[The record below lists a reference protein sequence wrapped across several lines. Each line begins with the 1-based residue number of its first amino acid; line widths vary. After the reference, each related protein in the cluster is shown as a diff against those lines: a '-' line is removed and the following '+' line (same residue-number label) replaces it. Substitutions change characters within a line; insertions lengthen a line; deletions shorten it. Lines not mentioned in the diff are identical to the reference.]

1 MSSAVIRIGADT
13 SDFRKG
19 LNSALG
25 EMGSFAKQIAAVAS
39 GQALFAGLQ
48 GAVSAV
54 GAALRGFGDTFKES
68 ISVAGEFEAVVAQ
81 FTTFYKSA
89 ETAQGAVAELA
100 KYAATTSFQLGE
112 ISNAGAG
119 LAAAGVPAE
128 QLKETIRVLGDIAA
142 GTKKP
147 LAEILQPY
155 VKTLSVG
162 KMQTETFLQ
171 FLERGIPIGEELK
184 KALNLDDAGLQKAL
198 TAGSISAQDMVNALQ
213 QMTTTGLFSGAAAA
227 QGQTLNGLLST
238 LADNVEEVKR
248 NLGLAAATGL
258 KPLIEFAQTLV
269 GKFSPIGT
277 ALGNI
282 FTAATA
288 KALQFSDQFS
298 AGFGKAVDFAVN
310 AFQVIEGAIKNGT
323 LWDVLVTSGKIAF
336 LEVTETAVRALQ
348 GIAAIF
354 DEGNALT
361 GLGGLL
367 SETLTDALG
376 TVAGSVA
383 DTIGKALLDAAKA
396 WLDYVTNGIK
406 RIPAA
411 LGELAGAIF
420 SSGNTAGLG
429 PRTLQG
435 MGANQQR
442 FQTSQSYMAPQ
453 ASGMVT
459 PAQAQEIAA
468 AKAAGYPTPLTPG
481 EVRETFAGG
490 KRITYNTK
498 ESLSNGAI
506 IPPSNSDAYAEG
518 TPGQGLLAAF
528 ERGFGKQTNATERL
542 QAQNEKLRQELAKL
556 TEAALRNATALRE
569 QSSTLKSTSELT
581 AKQGQAAA
589 AKTSGAAR
597 TGDSFT
603 SLEKIGGGR
612 RTVNLA
618 PRGPMI
624 GLEGKEP
631 GLRGAGDLGGG
642 FANSAAFLAARQR
655 KPAAP
660 MPMQGPPAAEFFQ
673 MRAQQLRT
681 PRMDFDVAPPFPMPG
696 GGAMEA
702 KDPAVRAIQQYQQ
715 TLTSKLDAVVAA
727 ITKQGS
733 LNVAV
738 V

>member
-54 GAALRGFGDTFKES
+54 GAALRGFGETFKES

-213 QMTTTGLFSGAAAA
+213 QLTTTGLFSGAAAA

-248 NLGLAAATGL
+248 NLGLAAANGL

-310 AFQVIEGAIKNGT
+310 AFQIIEGALKNGT

-336 LEVTETAVRALQ
+336 LEVTEAAVRALQ
-348 GIAAIF
+348 GIAGIF
-354 DEGNALT
+354 DEGNAFT

-367 SETLTDALG
+367 SATLVDALG
-376 TVAGSVA
+376 TVASSVA
-383 DTIGKALLDAAKA
+383 GTLGSALLDAAKA
-396 WLDYVTNGIK
+396 WLDYVLTGIK
-406 RIPAA
+406 QIPAA
-411 LGELAGAIF
+411 LGELVGAIF
-420 SSGNTAGLG
+420 SSGNTSGLG
-429 PRTLQG
+429 QRTLQG
-435 MGANQQR
+435 MGAGQQR
-442 FQTSQSYMAPQ
+442 FQTAQSFMPQ
-453 ASGMVT
+453 ASGMT
-459 PAQAQEIAA
+459 SAQAQEIVA

-506 IPPSNSDAYAEG
+506 IPPANSDAYAEG

-528 ERGFGKQTNATERL
+528 ERGFGKQTNATEKL
-542 QAQNEKLRQELAKL
+542 QAQNEKLRVELAKL
-556 TEAALRNATALRE
+556 TEAALRNATAIRE

-581 AKQGQAAA
+581 AKQGQAQAQA
-589 AKTSGAAR
+589 QKEGKAVKTADA
-597 TGDSFT
+597 FT

-612 RTVNLA
+612 RTMNLA

-624 GLEGKEP
+624 DLEGQQP
-631 GLRGAGDLGGG
+631 GLRAAGELGAG
-642 FANSAAFLAARQR
+642 FANSPRFVQAREAARKR
-655 KPAAP
+655 DEMLKIPV
-660 MPMQGPPAAEFFQ
+660 QGPPAAPFFQ
-673 MRAQQLRT
+673 QQRQQAAQAAQPMQQPNPEADLR
-681 PRMDFDVAPPFPMPG
+681 RM
-696 GGAMEA
+696 MEEISRGLNG
-702 KDPAVRAIQQYQQ
+702 V
-715 TLTSKLDAVVAA
+715 TAA
-727 ITKQGS
+727 IVKQGS

>member
-112 ISNAGAG
+112 ISSAGAG

-128 QLKETIRVLGDIAA
+128 QLKESIRIIGDIAA

-198 TAGSISAQDMVNALQ
+198 TGGKISAQDMVNALQ
-213 QMTTTGLFSGAAAA
+213 QMTTTGLFSGAASA

-248 NLGLAAATGL
+248 NLGLAAANGL

-282 FTAATA
+282 FTAATQ

-310 AFQVIEGAIKNGT
+310 AFQIIEGALKNGT

-336 LEVTETAVRALQ
+336 LEVTEAAVRALQ
-348 GIAAIF
+348 GIAGIF
-354 DEGNALT
+354 DEGNAFT

-367 SETLTDALG
+367 SATLVDALG
-376 TVAGSVA
+376 TVAGAVGN
-383 DTIGKALLDAAKA
+383 TIGAALLDTAKA
-396 WLDYVTNGIK
+396 WLNYVLDGIK

-411 LGELAGAIF
+411 LGELVGAIF
-420 SSGNTAGLG
+420 SSGNTSGLG
-429 PRTLQG
+429 QRTLQG
-435 MGANQQR
+435 MGAGQQR

-453 ASGMVT
+453 AGGMT
-459 PAQAQEIAA
+459 AAQAQEIVA

-490 KRITYNTK
+490 RRITYNTK

-506 IPPSNSDAYAEG
+506 IPPANSDAYAEG

-528 ERGFGKQTNATERL
+528 ERGFGKQTTATERL
-542 QAQNEKLRQELAKL
+542 QAQNEKLRVELAKL
-556 TEAALRNATALRE
+556 TEAALRNATAIRE

-581 AKQGQAAA
+581 AKQGAAA
-589 AKTSGAAR
+589 AEEKAKSGITR
-597 TGDSFT
+597 TGDQFT
-603 SLEKIGGGR
+603 SLQKIGGGIR
-612 RTVNLA
+612 RINLA
-618 PRGPMI
+618 AGPAI
-624 GLEGKEP
+624 GMEGKAP
-631 GLRGAGDLGGG
+631 GLKAAGDLGGG
-642 FANSAAFLAARQR
+642 FASSPRFVQAQEAFKRDQAKQQR
-655 KPAAP
+655 EAMLQR
-660 MPMQGPPAAEFFQ
+660 MPVLGPPAPPPVAKPEQAATSFQESQGMIQEILLRISRGQDEFI
-673 MRAQQLRT
+673 RGQQR
-681 PRMDFDVAPPFPMPG
+681 
-696 GGAMEA
+696 
-702 KDPAVRAIQQYQQ
+702 
-715 TLTSKLDAVVAA
+715 
-727 ITKQGS
+727 QGS
-733 LNVAV
+733 FNLQAT
-738 V
+738 

>member
-13 SDFRKG
+13 SDFRRG

-248 NLGLAAATGL
+248 NLGLAAANGL

-310 AFQVIEGAIKNGT
+310 AFQIIEGALKNGT

-336 LEVTETAVRALQ
+336 LEVTEAAVRALQ
-348 GIAAIF
+348 GIAGIF
-354 DEGNALT
+354 DEGNAFT

-367 SETLTDALG
+367 SATLVDALG
-376 TVAGSVA
+376 TVASSVA
-383 DTIGKALLDAAKA
+383 GTLGSALLDAGKA
-396 WLDYVTNGIK
+396 WLDYVLTGIK
-406 RIPAA
+406 QIPAA
-411 LGELAGAIF
+411 LGELVGAIF
-420 SSGNTAGLG
+420 SSGNTSGLG
-429 PRTLQG
+429 QRTLQG
-435 MGANQQR
+435 MSSGQQR
-442 FQTSQSYMAPQ
+442 FQTAQSFMPQ
-453 ASGMVT
+453 ASGMT
-459 PAQAQEIAA
+459 SAQAQEIVA

-506 IPPSNSDAYAEG
+506 IPPSNSEAFAEG

-528 ERGFGKQTNATERL
+528 ERGFGKQTNATEKL
-542 QAQNEKLRQELAKL
+542 QAQNEKLRVELAKL
-556 TEAALRNATALRE
+556 TEAALRNATAIRE

-581 AKQGQAAA
+581 AKQGQAQAQA
-589 AKTSGAAR
+589 QKEGKAVKTADA
-597 TGDSFT
+597 FT

-612 RTVNLA
+612 RTMNLA

-624 GLEGKEP
+624 DLEGQQP
-631 GLRGAGDLGGG
+631 GLRAAGELGAG
-642 FANSAAFLAARQR
+642 FANSPRFVQAREAARKR
-655 KPAAP
+655 DEMLKIPV
-660 MPMQGPPAAEFFQ
+660 QGPPAAPFFQ
-673 MRAQQLRT
+673 QQRQQAAQAAQPMQQANPEADLR
-681 PRMDFDVAPPFPMPG
+681 RM
-696 GGAMEA
+696 MEEISRGLNG
-702 KDPAVRAIQQYQQ
+702 V
-715 TLTSKLDAVVAA
+715 TAA
-727 ITKQGS
+727 IVKQGS

>member
-1 MSSAVIRIGADT
+1 MSSAIIRIGADT

-213 QMTTTGLFSGAAAA
+213 QLTTTGLFSGAAAA

-248 NLGLAAATGL
+248 NLGLAAANGL

-310 AFQVIEGAIKNGT
+310 AFQIIEGAIKNGT

-336 LEVTETAVRALQ
+336 LEVTEAAVRALQ
-348 GIAAIF
+348 GIAGIF
-354 DEGNALT
+354 DEGNAFT

-367 SETLTDALG
+367 SASLTDALG
-376 TVAGSVA
+376 TVASSVA
-383 DTIGKALLDAAKA
+383 GTLGSALIDAAKA
-396 WLDYVTNGIK
+396 WLDYVLDGIK
-406 RIPAA
+406 RLPAA
-411 LGELAGAIF
+411 LGELVSARFTA
-420 SSGNTAGLG
+420 GNTSGLG
-429 PRTLQG
+429 QRTLQG
-435 MGANQQR
+435 MGAGQQR
-442 FQTSQSYMAPQ
+442 FQTAQSFMPQ
-453 ASGMVT
+453 ASGMT
-459 PAQAQEIAA
+459 SAQAQEIVA

-506 IPPSNSDAYAEG
+506 IPPANSDAYAEG

-528 ERGFGKQTNATERL
+528 ERGFGKQTNATEKL
-542 QAQNEKLRQELAKL
+542 QAQNEKLRVELAKL
-556 TEAALRNATALRE
+556 TEAALRNATAIRE

-581 AKQGQAAA
+581 AKQGQAQAQA
-589 AKTSGAAR
+589 QKEGKAVKTTDA
-597 TGDSFT
+597 FT

-612 RTVNLA
+612 RTMNLA

-624 GLEGKEP
+624 DLEGQQP
-631 GLRGAGDLGGG
+631 GLRAAGELGAG
-642 FANSAAFLAARQR
+642 FANSPRFVQAREAARKR
-655 KPAAP
+655 DEMLRIPV
-660 MPMQGPPAAEFFQ
+660 QGPPAAPFFQ
-673 MRAQQLRT
+673 QQRQQAAQAAQPMQQPNPEADLR
-681 PRMDFDVAPPFPMPG
+681 RM
-696 GGAMEA
+696 MEEISRGLNG
-702 KDPAVRAIQQYQQ
+702 V
-715 TLTSKLDAVVAA
+715 TAA
-727 ITKQGS
+727 IVKQGS

>member
-248 NLGLAAATGL
+248 NLGLAAANGL

-310 AFQVIEGAIKNGT
+310 AFQIIEGALKNGT

-336 LEVTETAVRALQ
+336 LEVTEAAVRALQ
-348 GIAAIF
+348 GIAGIF
-354 DEGNALT
+354 DEGNAFT

-367 SETLTDALG
+367 SATLVDALG
-376 TVAGSVA
+376 TVASSVA
-383 DTIGKALLDAAKA
+383 GTLGSALLDAAKA
-396 WLDYVTNGIK
+396 WLDYVLTGIK
-406 RIPAA
+406 QIPAA
-411 LGELAGAIF
+411 LGELVGAIF
-420 SSGNTAGLG
+420 SSGNTSGLG
-429 PRTLQG
+429 QRTLQG
-435 MGANQQR
+435 MGAGQQR
-442 FQTSQSYMAPQ
+442 FQTSQSYMPQ
-453 ASGMVT
+453 ASGMT
-459 PAQAQEIAA
+459 SAQAQEIVA

-506 IPPSNSDAYAEG
+506 IPPSNSEAFAEG

-528 ERGFGKQTNATERL
+528 ERGFGKQTNATEKL
-542 QAQNEKLRQELAKL
+542 QAQNEKLRVELAKL
-556 TEAALRNATALRE
+556 TEAALRNATAIRE

-581 AKQGQAAA
+581 AKQGQAQAQA
-589 AKTSGAAR
+589 QKEGKAVKTADA
-597 TGDSFT
+597 FT

-612 RTVNLA
+612 RTMNLA

-624 GLEGKEP
+624 DLEGQQP
-631 GLRGAGDLGGG
+631 GLRAAGELGAG
-642 FANSAAFLAARQR
+642 FANSPRFMQAREAARKR
-655 KPAAP
+655 DEMLKIPV
-660 MPMQGPPAAEFFQ
+660 QGPPAAPFFQ
-673 MRAQQLRT
+673 QQRQQAAQAAQPMQQANPEADLR
-681 PRMDFDVAPPFPMPG
+681 RM
-696 GGAMEA
+696 MEEISRGLNG
-702 KDPAVRAIQQYQQ
+702 V
-715 TLTSKLDAVVAA
+715 TAA
-727 ITKQGS
+727 IVKQGS

>member
-13 SDFRKG
+13 SDFRRG

-248 NLGLAAATGL
+248 NLGLAAANGL

-310 AFQVIEGAIKNGT
+310 AFQIIEGALKNGT

-336 LEVTETAVRALQ
+336 LEVTEAAVRALQ
-348 GIAAIF
+348 GIAGIF
-354 DEGNALT
+354 DEGNAFT

-367 SETLTDALG
+367 SATLVDALG
-376 TVAGSVA
+376 TVASSVA
-383 DTIGKALLDAAKA
+383 GTLGSALLDAAKA
-396 WLDYVTNGIK
+396 WLDYVLTGIK
-406 RIPAA
+406 QIPAA
-411 LGELAGAIF
+411 LGELVGAIF
-420 SSGNTAGLG
+420 SSGNTSGLG
-429 PRTLQG
+429 QRTLQG
-435 MGANQQR
+435 MGAGQQR
-442 FQTSQSYMAPQ
+442 FQTSQSYMPQ
-453 ASGMVT
+453 ASGMT
-459 PAQAQEIAA
+459 SAQAQEIVA

-506 IPPSNSDAYAEG
+506 IPPSNSEAFAEG

-528 ERGFGKQTNATERL
+528 ERGFGKQTNATEKL
-542 QAQNEKLRQELAKL
+542 QAQNEKLRVELAKL
-556 TEAALRNATALRE
+556 TEAALRNATAIRE

-581 AKQGQAAA
+581 AKQGQAQAQA
-589 AKTSGAAR
+589 QKEGKAVKTADA
-597 TGDSFT
+597 FT

-612 RTVNLA
+612 RTMNLA

-624 GLEGKEP
+624 DLEGQQP
-631 GLRGAGDLGGG
+631 GLRAAGELGAG
-642 FANSAAFLAARQR
+642 FANSPRFMQAREAARKR
-655 KPAAP
+655 DEMLKIPV
-660 MPMQGPPAAEFFQ
+660 QGPPAAPFFQ
-673 MRAQQLRT
+673 QQRQQAAQAAQPMQQANPEADLR
-681 PRMDFDVAPPFPMPG
+681 RM
-696 GGAMEA
+696 MEEISRGLNG
-702 KDPAVRAIQQYQQ
+702 V
-715 TLTSKLDAVVAA
+715 TAA
-727 ITKQGS
+727 IVKQGS

>member
-1 MSSAVIRIGADT
+1 MSSAIIRIGADT

-19 LNSALG
+19 LSTALG

-54 GAALRGFGDTFKES
+54 GSVLRGFGETFKES

-89 ETAQGAVAELA
+89 DLAQGAVAELA

-128 QLKETIRVLGDIAA
+128 QLKETIRIIGDIAA

-155 VKTLSVG
+155 VKALSVG
-162 KMQTETFLQ
+162 KVQTETFLQ

-198 TAGSISAQDMVNALQ
+198 TAGKISAQDMVNALQ
-213 QMTTTGLFSGAAAA
+213 AMTTTGLFSGAAAA

-248 NLGLAAATGL
+248 NLGLAASAGL
-258 KPLIEFAQTLV
+258 KPLIEFAQNLV

-282 FTAATA
+282 FTAAA
-288 KALQFSDQFS
+288 GKALKFSDDFAAS
-298 AGFGKAVDFAVN
+298 FGKAIDFAVN
-310 AFQVIEGAIKNGT
+310 AFQVIEGAIQNGT

-336 LEVTETAVRALQ
+336 LEVTEAAVRALQ
-348 GIAAIF
+348 GIAGIF
-354 DEGNALT
+354 DEGNAFT

-367 SETLTDALG
+367 SATLVDALG
-376 TVAGSVA
+376 TVAGAVGNTLGS
-383 DTIGKALLDAAKA
+383 ALLDAAKA
-396 WLDYVTNGIK
+396 WLNYVLDGIK
-406 RIPAA
+406 QIPAA
-411 LGELAGAIF
+411 LGELVGAIF
-420 SSGNTAGLG
+420 SSGNTSGLG
-429 PRTLQG
+429 QRTLQG
-435 MGANQQR
+435 MGAGQQR
-442 FQTSQSYMAPQ
+442 FQTAQSFMPQ
-453 ASGMVT
+453 ASGMT
-459 PAQAQEIAA
+459 SAQAQEIVA

-490 KRITYNTK
+490 RRITYNTK

-518 TPGQGLLAAF
+518 TPGQGLIAAF

-542 QAQNEKLRQELAKL
+542 QAQNEKLRVELAKL
-556 TEAALRNATALRE
+556 TEAALRNATALKE
-569 QSSTLKSTSELT
+569 QSNTLKSTSELT
-581 AKQGQAAA
+581 AKQGQAEAEKTKA
-589 AKTSGAAR
+589 GVAKT
-597 TGDSFT
+597 GDQFT
-603 SLEKIGGGR
+603 SLQKIGGGIR
-612 RTVNLA
+612 RINLA
-618 PRGPMI
+618 AGPMVPM
-624 GLEGKEP
+624 EGAAP
-631 GLRGAGDLGGG
+631 GLKAAGELGSNIPSSPR
-642 FANSAAFLAARQR
+642 FVAAQEAFKRDQAKQQR
-655 KPAAP
+655 EAMLQR
-660 MPMQGPPAAEFFQ
+660 MPVLGPPAPPPVATPEQAATSFKESQGMIQEILLRISRGQDDFI
-673 MRAQQLRT
+673 RGQQR
-681 PRMDFDVAPPFPMPG
+681 
-696 GGAMEA
+696 
-702 KDPAVRAIQQYQQ
+702 
-715 TLTSKLDAVVAA
+715 
-727 ITKQGS
+727 QGS
-733 LNVAV
+733 FNLQAT
-738 V
+738 

>member
-1 MSSAVIRIGADT
+1 MSSAIIRIGADT
-13 SDFRKG
+13 SDFRRG

-248 NLGLAAATGL
+248 NLGLAAANGL

-310 AFQVIEGAIKNGT
+310 AFQIIEGALKNGT

-336 LEVTETAVRALQ
+336 LEVTEAAVRALQ
-348 GIAAIF
+348 GIAGIF
-354 DEGNALT
+354 DEGNAFT

-367 SETLTDALG
+367 SATLVDALG
-376 TVAGSVA
+376 TVASSVA
-383 DTIGKALLDAAKA
+383 GTLGSALLDAGKA
-396 WLDYVTNGIK
+396 WLDYVLTGIK
-406 RIPAA
+406 QIPSA
-411 LGELAGAIF
+411 LGELVGAIF
-420 SSGNTAGLG
+420 SSGNTSGLG
-429 PRTLQG
+429 QRTLQG
-435 MGANQQR
+435 MGAGQQR
-442 FQTSQSYMAPQ
+442 FQTAQSFMPQ
-453 ASGMVT
+453 ASGMT
-459 PAQAQEIAA
+459 SAQAQEIVA

-506 IPPSNSDAYAEG
+506 IPPSNSEAFAEG

-528 ERGFGKQTNATERL
+528 ERGFGKQTNATEKL
-542 QAQNEKLRQELAKL
+542 QAQNEKLRVELAKL
-556 TEAALRNATALRE
+556 TEAALRNATAIRE

-581 AKQGQAAA
+581 AKQGQAQAQA
-589 AKTSGAAR
+589 QKEGKAVKTADA
-597 TGDSFT
+597 FT

-612 RTVNLA
+612 RTMNLA

-624 GLEGKEP
+624 DLEGQQP
-631 GLRGAGDLGGG
+631 GLRAAGELGAG
-642 FANSAAFLAARQR
+642 FANSPRFVQAREAARKR
-655 KPAAP
+655 DEMLRIPV
-660 MPMQGPPAAEFFQ
+660 QGPPAAPFFQ
-673 MRAQQLRT
+673 QQRQQAAQAAQPMQQANPEADLR
-681 PRMDFDVAPPFPMPG
+681 RM
-696 GGAMEA
+696 MEEISRGLNG
-702 KDPAVRAIQQYQQ
+702 V
-715 TLTSKLDAVVAA
+715 TAA
-727 ITKQGS
+727 IVKQGS

>member
-1 MSSAVIRIGADT
+1 MSSAIIRIGADT

-25 EMGSFAKQIAAVAS
+25 EMGSFAKQMAAVAS

-54 GAALRGFGDTFKES
+54 GSALRGFGETFKES
-68 ISVAGEFEAVVAQ
+68 ISVAGEFESVVAQ

-248 NLGLAAATGL
+248 NLGIAASTGL

-269 GKFSPIGT
+269 GKFAPIGT

-288 KALQFSDQFS
+288 KAMQFSDQFS

-310 AFQVIEGAIKNGT
+310 AFQVVEGAIKNGT

-336 LEVTETAVRALQ
+336 LEVTEAAVRALQ
-348 GIAAIF
+348 GIAGIF
-354 DEGNALT
+354 DEGNAFT

-367 SETLTDALG
+367 SETLVDALG
-376 TVAGSVA
+376 TVAGTVA
-383 DTIGKALLDAAKA
+383 GTLGSALLDAAKA

-411 LGELAGAIF
+411 LGELVSAVF
-420 SSGNTAGLG
+420 SSGNTAGLSQ
-429 PRTLQG
+429 RTLQG

-442 FQTSQSYMAPQ
+442 FQTSQSYAPQ

-612 RTVNLA
+612 RTMNLA

-655 KPAAP
+655 KPVAP

-702 KDPAVRAIQQYQQ
+702 QDPAVRAIQQNQQ
-715 TLTSKLDAVVAA
+715 LMVSKLDAVVAA
-727 ITKQGS
+727 IVKQGS

>member
-1 MSSAVIRIGADT
+1 
-13 SDFRKG
+13 
-19 LNSALG
+19 
-25 EMGSFAKQIAAVAS
+25 MGSFAKQIAAVAS

-248 NLGLAAATGL
+248 NLGLAAANGL

-310 AFQVIEGAIKNGT
+310 AFQIIEGALKNGT

-336 LEVTETAVRALQ
+336 LEVTEAAVRALQ
-348 GIAAIF
+348 GIAGIF
-354 DEGNALT
+354 DEGNAFT

-367 SETLTDALG
+367 SATLVDALG
-376 TVAGSVA
+376 TVASSVA
-383 DTIGKALLDAAKA
+383 GTLGSALLDAAKA
-396 WLDYVTNGIK
+396 WLDYVLTGIK
-406 RIPAA
+406 QIPAA
-411 LGELAGAIF
+411 LGELVGAIF
-420 SSGNTAGLG
+420 SSGNTSGLG
-429 PRTLQG
+429 QRTLQG
-435 MGANQQR
+435 MGAGQQR
-442 FQTSQSYMAPQ
+442 FQTSQSYMPQ
-453 ASGMVT
+453 ASGMT
-459 PAQAQEIAA
+459 SAQAQEIVA

-506 IPPSNSDAYAEG
+506 IPPSNSEAFAEG

-528 ERGFGKQTNATERL
+528 ERGFGKQTNATEKL
-542 QAQNEKLRQELAKL
+542 QAQNEKLRVELAKL
-556 TEAALRNATALRE
+556 TEAALRNATAIRE

-581 AKQGQAAA
+581 AKQGQAQAQA
-589 AKTSGAAR
+589 QKEGKAVKTADA
-597 TGDSFT
+597 FT

-612 RTVNLA
+612 RTMNLA

-624 GLEGKEP
+624 DLEGQQP
-631 GLRGAGDLGGG
+631 GLRAAGELGAG
-642 FANSAAFLAARQR
+642 FANSPRFMQAREAARKR
-655 KPAAP
+655 DEMLKIPV
-660 MPMQGPPAAEFFQ
+660 QGPPAAPFFQ
-673 MRAQQLRT
+673 QQRQQAAQAAQPMQQANPEADLR
-681 PRMDFDVAPPFPMPG
+681 RM
-696 GGAMEA
+696 MEEISRGLNG
-702 KDPAVRAIQQYQQ
+702 V
-715 TLTSKLDAVVAA
+715 TAA
-727 ITKQGS
+727 IVKQGS

>member
-1 MSSAVIRIGADT
+1 MSSAIIRIGADT

-213 QMTTTGLFSGAAAA
+213 QLTTTGLFSGAAAA

-248 NLGLAAATGL
+248 NLGLAAANGL

-310 AFQVIEGAIKNGT
+310 AFQIIEGALKNGT

-336 LEVTETAVRALQ
+336 LEVTEAAVRALQ
-348 GIAAIF
+348 GIAGIF
-354 DEGNALT
+354 DEGNAFT

-367 SETLTDALG
+367 SATLVDALG
-376 TVAGSVA
+376 TVASSVA
-383 DTIGKALLDAAKA
+383 GTLGSALLDAGKA
-396 WLDYVTNGIK
+396 WLDYVLTGIK
-406 RIPAA
+406 QIPAA
-411 LGELAGAIF
+411 LGELVGAIF
-420 SSGNTAGLG
+420 SSGNTSGLG
-429 PRTLQG
+429 QRTLQG
-435 MGANQQR
+435 MGAGQQR
-442 FQTSQSYMAPQ
+442 FQTAQSFMPQ
-453 ASGMVT
+453 ASGMT
-459 PAQAQEIAA
+459 SAQAQEIVA

-506 IPPSNSDAYAEG
+506 IPPSNSKAFAEG

-528 ERGFGKQTNATERL
+528 ERGFGKQTNATEKL
-542 QAQNEKLRQELAKL
+542 QAQNEKLRVELAKL
-556 TEAALRNATALRE
+556 TEAALRNATAIRE

-581 AKQGQAAA
+581 AKQGQAQAQA
-589 AKTSGAAR
+589 QKEGKAVKTADA
-597 TGDSFT
+597 FT

-612 RTVNLA
+612 RTMNLA

-624 GLEGKEP
+624 DLEGQQP
-631 GLRGAGDLGGG
+631 GLRAAGELGAG
-642 FANSAAFLAARQR
+642 FANSPRFVQAREAARKR
-655 KPAAP
+655 DEMLKIPI
-660 MPMQGPPAAEFFQ
+660 QGPPAAPFFQ
-673 MRAQQLRT
+673 QQRQQAAQAAQPMQQPNPEADLR
-681 PRMDFDVAPPFPMPG
+681 RM
-696 GGAMEA
+696 MEEISRGLNG
-702 KDPAVRAIQQYQQ
+702 V
-715 TLTSKLDAVVAA
+715 TAA
-727 ITKQGS
+727 IVKQGS

>member
-155 VKTLSVG
+155 VKTLSVD

-248 NLGLAAATGL
+248 NLGLAAANGL

-310 AFQVIEGAIKNGT
+310 AFQIIEGALKNGT

-336 LEVTETAVRALQ
+336 LEVTEAAVRALQ
-348 GIAAIF
+348 GIAGIF
-354 DEGNALT
+354 DEGNAFT

-367 SETLTDALG
+367 SATLVDALG
-376 TVAGSVA
+376 TVASSVA
-383 DTIGKALLDAAKA
+383 GTLGSALLDAGKA
-396 WLDYVTNGIK
+396 WLDYVLTGIK
-406 RIPAA
+406 QIPAA
-411 LGELAGAIF
+411 LGELVGAIF
-420 SSGNTAGLG
+420 SSGNTSGLG
-429 PRTLQG
+429 QRTLQG
-435 MGANQQR
+435 MSSGQQR
-442 FQTSQSYMAPQ
+442 FQTAQSFMPQ
-453 ASGMVT
+453 ASGMT
-459 PAQAQEIAA
+459 SAQAQEIVA

-506 IPPSNSDAYAEG
+506 IPPSNSEAFAEG

-528 ERGFGKQTNATERL
+528 ERGFGKQTNATEKL
-542 QAQNEKLRQELAKL
+542 QAQNEKLRVELAKL
-556 TEAALRNATALRE
+556 TEAALRNATAIRE

-581 AKQGQAAA
+581 AKQGQAQAQA
-589 AKTSGAAR
+589 QKEGKAVKTADA
-597 TGDSFT
+597 FT

-612 RTVNLA
+612 RTMNLA

-624 GLEGKEP
+624 DLEGQQP
-631 GLRGAGDLGGG
+631 GLRAAGELGAG
-642 FANSAAFLAARQR
+642 FANSPRFVQAREAARKR
-655 KPAAP
+655 DEMLKIPV
-660 MPMQGPPAAEFFQ
+660 QGPPAAPFFQ
-673 MRAQQLRT
+673 QQRQQAAQAAQPMQQANPEADLR
-681 PRMDFDVAPPFPMPG
+681 RM
-696 GGAMEA
+696 MEEISRGLNG
-702 KDPAVRAIQQYQQ
+702 V
-715 TLTSKLDAVVAA
+715 TAA
-727 ITKQGS
+727 IVKQGS

>member
-1 MSSAVIRIGADT
+1 
-13 SDFRKG
+13 
-19 LNSALG
+19 
-25 EMGSFAKQIAAVAS
+25 MGSFAKQIAAVAS

-89 ETAQGAVAELA
+89 DLAQGAVAELA

-112 ISNAGAG
+112 ISSAGAG

-128 QLKETIRVLGDIAA
+128 QLKESIRVLGDIAA

-248 NLGLAAATGL
+248 NLGLAAANGL

-310 AFQVIEGAIKNGT
+310 AFQIIEGALKNGT

-336 LEVTETAVRALQ
+336 LEVTEAAVRALQ
-348 GIAAIF
+348 GIAGIF
-354 DEGNALT
+354 DEGNAFT

-367 SETLTDALG
+367 SATLVDALG
-376 TVAGSVA
+376 TVASSVA
-383 DTIGKALLDAAKA
+383 GTLGSALLDAGKA
-396 WLDYVTNGIK
+396 WLDYVLTGIK
-406 RIPAA
+406 QIPAA
-411 LGELAGAIF
+411 LGELVGAIF
-420 SSGNTAGLG
+420 SSGNTSGLG
-429 PRTLQG
+429 QRTLQG
-435 MGANQQR
+435 MSSGQQR
-442 FQTSQSYMAPQ
+442 FQTAQSFMPQ
-453 ASGMVT
+453 ASGMT
-459 PAQAQEIAA
+459 SAQAQEIVA

-506 IPPSNSDAYAEG
+506 IPPSNSEAFAEG

-528 ERGFGKQTNATERL
+528 ERGFGKQTNATEKL
-542 QAQNEKLRQELAKL
+542 QAQNEKLRVELAKL
-556 TEAALRNATALRE
+556 TEAALRNATAIRE
-569 QSSTLKSTSELT
+569 QSSTLKSTSDLT
-581 AKQGQAAA
+581 AKQGAAA
-589 AKTSGAAR
+589 AEEKAKSGITR
-597 TGDSFT
+597 TGDQFT
-603 SLEKIGGGR
+603 SLQKIGGGIR
-612 RTVNLA
+612 RINLA
-618 PRGPMI
+618 AGPMVPM
-624 GLEGKEP
+624 EGAAP
-631 GLRGAGDLGGG
+631 GLKAAGELGANIPSSPR
-642 FANSAAFLAARQR
+642 FVAAQEAFKRDQAKQQR
-655 KPAAP
+655 EAMLQR
-660 MPMQGPPAAEFFQ
+660 MPVLGPPAPPPVATPEQAATSFQESQGMIQEILLRISRGQEEFI
-673 MRAQQLRT
+673 RGQQR
-681 PRMDFDVAPPFPMPG
+681 
-696 GGAMEA
+696 
-702 KDPAVRAIQQYQQ
+702 
-715 TLTSKLDAVVAA
+715 
-727 ITKQGS
+727 QGS
-733 LNVAV
+733 FNLQAT
-738 V
+738 

>member
-13 SDFRKG
+13 SDFRRG
-19 LNSALG
+19 LSSALG
-25 EMGSFAKQIAAVAS
+25 EMGSFAKQVAAVTS

-54 GAALRGFGDTFKES
+54 GAVLRGFGETFKES
-68 ISVAGEFEAVVAQ
+68 VSVAGEFEAVVAQ

-89 ETAQGAVAELA
+89 DLAQGAVAELA

-112 ISNAGAG
+112 ISSAGAG

-128 QLKETIRVLGDIAA
+128 QLKESIRIIGDIAA

-198 TAGSISAQDMVNALQ
+198 TGGKISAQDMVNALQ
-213 QMTTTGLFSGAAAA
+213 AMTTTGLFSGAAAA

-248 NLGLAAATGL
+248 NLGLAASSGL

-269 GKFSPIGT
+269 GKFAPLGT

-288 KALQFSDQFS
+288 KALQFGDDFA

-336 LEVTETAVRALQ
+336 LEVTEAAVRALQ
-348 GIAAIF
+348 GIAGIF
-354 DEGNALT
+354 DEGNAFT

-367 SETLTDALG
+367 SATLVDALG
-376 TVAGSVA
+376 TVAGAVA
-383 DTIGKALLDAAKA
+383 GTIGSALLDAAKA
-396 WLDYVTNGIK
+396 WLNYVLDGIK

-411 LGELAGAIF
+411 LGELMGAIF
-420 SSGNTAGLG
+420 SSGNTSGLG
-429 PRTLQG
+429 QRTLQG
-435 MGANQQR
+435 MGAGQQR
-442 FQTSQSYMAPQ
+442 FQTAQSFMPQ
-453 ASGMVT
+453 ASGMT
-459 PAQAQEIAA
+459 AAQAQEIVA

-490 KRITYNTK
+490 RRITYNTK
-498 ESLSNGAI
+498 ETLSNGAI

-518 TPGQGLLAAF
+518 TPGQGLIAAF
-528 ERGFGKQTNATERL
+528 ERGFGKQTTATERL
-542 QAQNEKLRQELAKL
+542 QAQNEKLRVELAKL
-556 TEAALRNATALRE
+556 TEAALRNATAIRE

-581 AKQGQAAA
+581 AKQGQTAAEEK
-589 AKTSGAAR
+589 AKSGITR
-597 TGDSFT
+597 TGDQFT
-603 SLEKIGGGR
+603 SLQKIGGGIR
-612 RTVNLA
+612 RMNLA
-618 PRGPMI
+618 AGPLIPM
-624 GLEGKEP
+624 EGKAP
-631 GLRGAGDLGGG
+631 GLKAAGDLGGG
-642 FANSAAFLAARQR
+642 FANSPRFVQAQEAFKRDQAKQQR
-655 KPAAP
+655 EAMLQRLPIL
-660 MPMQGPPAAEFFQ
+660 GPPAPPPVATPEQAATSFQESQGMIQEVLLRISRGQDEFI
-673 MRAQQLRT
+673 RGQQR
-681 PRMDFDVAPPFPMPG
+681 
-696 GGAMEA
+696 
-702 KDPAVRAIQQYQQ
+702 
-715 TLTSKLDAVVAA
+715 
-727 ITKQGS
+727 QGS
-733 LNVAV
+733 FNLQAT
-738 V
+738 

>member
-13 SDFRKG
+13 SDFRRG

-248 NLGLAAATGL
+248 NLGLAAANGL

-310 AFQVIEGAIKNGT
+310 AFQIIEGALKNGT

-336 LEVTETAVRALQ
+336 LEVTEAAVRALQ
-348 GIAAIF
+348 GIAGIF
-354 DEGNALT
+354 DEGNAFT

-367 SETLTDALG
+367 SATLVDALG
-376 TVAGSVA
+376 TVASSVA
-383 DTIGKALLDAAKA
+383 GTLGSALLDAGKA
-396 WLDYVTNGIK
+396 WLDYVLTGIK
-406 RIPAA
+406 QIPAA
-411 LGELAGAIF
+411 LGELVGAIF
-420 SSGNTAGLG
+420 SSGNTSGLG
-429 PRTLQG
+429 QRTLQG
-435 MGANQQR
+435 MSSGQQR
-442 FQTSQSYMAPQ
+442 FQTAQSFMPQ
-453 ASGMVT
+453 ASGMT
-459 PAQAQEIAA
+459 SAQAQEIVA

-506 IPPSNSDAYAEG
+506 IPPSNSEAFAEG

-528 ERGFGKQTNATERL
+528 ERGFGKQTNATEKL
-542 QAQNEKLRQELAKL
+542 QAQNEKLRVELAKL
-556 TEAALRNATALRE
+556 TEAALRNATAIRE

-581 AKQGQAAA
+581 AKQGQAQAQA
-589 AKTSGAAR
+589 QKEGKAVKTADA
-597 TGDSFT
+597 FT

-612 RTVNLA
+612 RTMNLA

-624 GLEGKEP
+624 DLEGQQP
-631 GLRGAGDLGGG
+631 GLRAAGELGAG
-642 FANSAAFLAARQR
+642 FANSPRFMQAREAARKR
-655 KPAAP
+655 DEMLKIPV
-660 MPMQGPPAAEFFQ
+660 QGPPAAPFFQ
-673 MRAQQLRT
+673 QQRQQAAQAAQPMQQANPEADLR
-681 PRMDFDVAPPFPMPG
+681 RM
-696 GGAMEA
+696 MEEISRGLNG
-702 KDPAVRAIQQYQQ
+702 V
-715 TLTSKLDAVVAA
+715 TAA
-727 ITKQGS
+727 IVKQGS

>member
-1 MSSAVIRIGADT
+1 MSSAIIRIGADT

-25 EMGSFAKQIAAVAS
+25 EMGSFAKQMAAVAS

-48 GAVSAV
+48 GVVSSV
-54 GAALRGFGDTFKES
+54 GSALRGFGETFKES
-68 ISVAGEFEAVVAQ
+68 ISVAGEFESVVAQ

-198 TAGSISAQDMVNALQ
+198 SSGAISAQDMVNALQ

-269 GKFSPIGT
+269 GKFAPIGT

-310 AFQVIEGAIKNGT
+310 AFQIIEGALKNGT

-336 LEVTETAVRALQ
+336 LEVTEAAVRALQ
-348 GIAAIF
+348 GIAGIF
-354 DEGNALT
+354 DEGNAFT

-367 SETLTDALG
+367 SATLVDALG
-376 TVAGSVA
+376 TVAGAVA
-383 DTIGKALLDAAKA
+383 GTLGSALLDAGKA
-396 WLDYVTNGIK
+396 WLDYVLTGIK
-406 RIPAA
+406 QIPAA
-411 LGELAGAIF
+411 LGELIGAIF

-429 PRTLQG
+429 QRTLQG

-442 FQTSQSYMAPQ
+442 FQTSQSFAPQ

-498 ESLSNGAI
+498 ESVSNGAI
-506 IPPSNSDAYAEG
+506 IPPANSDAYAEG

-556 TEAALRNATALRE
+556 TDAALRNATAIRE

-581 AKQGQAAA
+581 AKQGQAQVQAQKEGRA
-589 AKTSGAAR
+589 VKTADA
-597 TGDSFT
+597 FT

-618 PRGPMI
+618 PRGPMVD
-624 GLEGKEP
+624 LEGKQP
-631 GLRGAGDLGGG
+631 GLRAAADLGAG
-642 FANSAAFLAARQR
+642 FANSPRFAQAREAARKR
-655 KPAAP
+655 DEMLKIPI
-660 MPMQGPPAAEFFQ
+660 QGPPAAPFFQ
-673 MRAQQLRT
+673 QQRQQAVQAAQ
-681 PRMDFDVAPPFPMPG
+681 PMQQANP
-696 GGAMEA
+696 EA
-702 KDPAVRAIQQYQQ
+702 DVRALMQEISRGLNGV
-715 TLTSKLDAVVAA
+715 TAA
-727 ITKQGS
+727 IVKQGS

>member
-1 MSSAVIRIGADT
+1 MSSAIIRIGADT

-248 NLGLAAATGL
+248 NLGLAAANGL

-310 AFQVIEGAIKNGT
+310 AFQIIEGALKNGT

-336 LEVTETAVRALQ
+336 LEVTEAAVRALQ
-348 GIAAIF
+348 GIAGIF
-354 DEGNALT
+354 DEGNAFT

-367 SETLTDALG
+367 SATLVDALG
-376 TVAGSVA
+376 TVASSVA
-383 DTIGKALLDAAKA
+383 GTLGSALLDAGKA
-396 WLDYVTNGIK
+396 WLDYVLTGIK
-406 RIPAA
+406 QIPAA
-411 LGELAGAIF
+411 LGELVGAIF
-420 SSGNTAGLG
+420 SSGNTSGLG
-429 PRTLQG
+429 QRTLQG
-435 MGANQQR
+435 MGAGQQR
-442 FQTSQSYMAPQ
+442 FQTAQSFMPQ
-453 ASGMVT
+453 ASGMT
-459 PAQAQEIAA
+459 SAQAQEIVA

-506 IPPSNSDAYAEG
+506 IPPSNSEAFAEG

-528 ERGFGKQTNATERL
+528 ERGFGKQTNATEKL
-542 QAQNEKLRQELAKL
+542 QSQNEKLRVELAKL
-556 TEAALRNATALRE
+556 TEAALRNATAIRE

-581 AKQGQAAA
+581 AKQGQAQEQTQKEGKAV
-589 AKTSGAAR
+589 KTADA
-597 TGDSFT
+597 FT

-612 RTVNLA
+612 RTMNLA

-624 GLEGKEP
+624 DLEGQQP
-631 GLRGAGDLGGG
+631 GLRAAGELGAG
-642 FANSAAFLAARQR
+642 FANSPRFVQAQAAFRREEMVRRL
-655 KPAAP
+655 PP
-660 MPMQGPPAAEFFQ
+660 LQGPPAPA
-673 MRAQQLRT
+673 
-681 PRMDFDVAPPFPMPG
+681 
-696 GGAMEA
+696 
-702 KDPAVRAIQQYQQ
+702 PAVAKIASPEQAA
-715 TLTSKLDAVVAA
+715 TSFKESGSIVQELLMR
-727 ITKQGS
+727 ISRGQEQFIEGQRRQGS
-733 LNVAV
+733 LNVQSI
-738 V
+738 

>member
-25 EMGSFAKQIAAVAS
+25 EMGSFAKQMAAVAS

-48 GAVSAV
+48 GVVSSV
-54 GAALRGFGDTFKES
+54 GSALRGFGETFKES
-68 ISVAGEFEAVVAQ
+68 ISVAGEFESVVAQ

-198 TAGSISAQDMVNALQ
+198 SSGAISAQDMVNALQ

-248 NLGLAAATGL
+248 NLGIAASTGL

-269 GKFSPIGT
+269 GKFAPIGT

-288 KALQFSDQFS
+288 KAMQFSDQFS

-336 LEVTETAVRALQ
+336 LEVTEAAVRALQ
-348 GIAAIF
+348 GIAGIF
-354 DEGNALT
+354 DEGNAFT

-367 SETLTDALG
+367 SETLVDALG
-376 TVAGSVA
+376 TVAGTVA
-383 DTIGKALLDAAKA
+383 GTLGSALLDAAKA

-411 LGELAGAIF
+411 LGELVSAVF
-420 SSGNTAGLG
+420 SSGNTAGLSQ
-429 PRTLQG
+429 RTLQG

-442 FQTSQSYMAPQ
+442 FQTSQSYAPQ

-528 ERGFGKQTNATERL
+528 ERSFGKQTNATERL

-612 RTVNLA
+612 RTMNLA

-655 KPAAP
+655 KPVAP

-702 KDPAVRAIQQYQQ
+702 QDPAVRAIQQNQQ
-715 TLTSKLDAVVAA
+715 LMVSKLDAVVAA
-727 ITKQGS
+727 IVKQGS

>member
-13 SDFRKG
+13 SDFRRG

-112 ISNAGAG
+112 ISSAGAG

-128 QLKETIRVLGDIAA
+128 QLKESIRIIGDIAA

-155 VKTLSVG
+155 VKALSVG
-162 KMQTETFLQ
+162 KVQTETFLQ

-198 TAGSISAQDMVNALQ
+198 TGGKISAQDMVNALQ

-310 AFQVIEGAIKNGT
+310 AFQIIEGALKNGT

-336 LEVTETAVRALQ
+336 LEVTEAAVRALQ
-348 GIAAIF
+348 GIAGIF
-354 DEGNALT
+354 DEGNAFT

-367 SETLTDALG
+367 SATLVDALG
-376 TVAGSVA
+376 TVAGAVGNTLGA
-383 DTIGKALLDAAKA
+383 ALLDTAKA
-396 WLDYVTNGIK
+396 WLNYVLDGIK
-406 RIPAA
+406 QIPAA
-411 LGELAGAIF
+411 LGELVGAIF
-420 SSGNTAGLG
+420 SSGNTSGLG
-429 PRTLQG
+429 QRTLQG
-435 MGANQQR
+435 MGAGQQR
-442 FQTSQSYMAPQ
+442 FQTAQSFMPQ
-453 ASGMVT
+453 ASGMT
-459 PAQAQEIAA
+459 SAQAQEIVA

-490 KRITYNTK
+490 RRITYNTK

-518 TPGQGLLAAF
+518 TPGQGLIAAF
-528 ERGFGKQTNATERL
+528 ERGFGKQTTATERL
-542 QAQNEKLRQELAKL
+542 QAQNEKLRVELAKL
-556 TEAALRNATALRE
+556 TEAALRNATAIRE

-581 AKQGQAAA
+581 AKQGAVAAEEK
-589 AKTSGAAR
+589 AKSGITR
-597 TGDSFT
+597 TGDQFT
-603 SLEKIGGGR
+603 SLQKIGGGIR
-612 RTVNLA
+612 RMNLA
-618 PRGPMI
+618 AGPLI
-624 GLEGKEP
+624 GMEGKAP
-631 GLRGAGDLGGG
+631 GLKAAGDLGGG
-642 FANSAAFLAARQR
+642 FASSPRFVQAQEAFKRDQAKQQR
-655 KPAAP
+655 EAMLQR
-660 MPMQGPPAAEFFQ
+660 MPVLGPPAPPPVATPEQAATSFQESQGMIQEILLRISRGQEEFI
-673 MRAQQLRT
+673 RGQQR
-681 PRMDFDVAPPFPMPG
+681 
-696 GGAMEA
+696 
-702 KDPAVRAIQQYQQ
+702 
-715 TLTSKLDAVVAA
+715 
-727 ITKQGS
+727 QGS
-733 LNVAV
+733 FNLQAT
-738 V
+738 

>member
-1 MSSAVIRIGADT
+1 MSSAIIRIGADT
-13 SDFRKG
+13 SDFRRG

-248 NLGLAAATGL
+248 NLGLAAANGL

-310 AFQVIEGAIKNGT
+310 AFQIIEGALKNGT

-336 LEVTETAVRALQ
+336 LEVTEAAVRALQ
-348 GIAAIF
+348 GIAGIF
-354 DEGNALT
+354 DEGNAFT

-367 SETLTDALG
+367 SATLVDALG
-376 TVAGSVA
+376 TVASSVA
-383 DTIGKALLDAAKA
+383 GTLGSALLDAGKA
-396 WLDYVTNGIK
+396 WLDYVLTGIK
-406 RIPAA
+406 QIPAA
-411 LGELAGAIF
+411 LGELVGAIF
-420 SSGNTAGLG
+420 SSGNTSGLG
-429 PRTLQG
+429 QRTLQG
-435 MGANQQR
+435 MGAGQQR
-442 FQTSQSYMAPQ
+442 FQTAQSFMPQ
-453 ASGMVT
+453 ASGMT
-459 PAQAQEIAA
+459 SAQAQEIVA

-506 IPPSNSDAYAEG
+506 IPPSNSEAFAEG

-528 ERGFGKQTNATERL
+528 ERGFGKQTNATEKL
-542 QAQNEKLRQELAKL
+542 QAQNEKLRVELAKL
-556 TEAALRNATALRE
+556 TEAALRNATAIRE

-581 AKQGQAAA
+581 AKQGQAQAQA
-589 AKTSGAAR
+589 QKEGKAVKTADA
-597 TGDSFT
+597 FT

-612 RTVNLA
+612 RTMNLA

-624 GLEGKEP
+624 DLEGQQP
-631 GLRGAGDLGGG
+631 GLRAAGELGAG
-642 FANSAAFLAARQR
+642 FANSPRFVQAREAARKR
-655 KPAAP
+655 DEMLKIPI
-660 MPMQGPPAAEFFQ
+660 QGPPAAPFFQ
-673 MRAQQLRT
+673 QQRQQAAQAAQPMQQANPEADLR
-681 PRMDFDVAPPFPMPG
+681 RM
-696 GGAMEA
+696 MEEISRGLNG
-702 KDPAVRAIQQYQQ
+702 V
-715 TLTSKLDAVVAA
+715 TAA
-727 ITKQGS
+727 IVKQGS

>member
-248 NLGLAAATGL
+248 NLGLAAANGL

-310 AFQVIEGAIKNGT
+310 AFQIIEGALKNGT

-336 LEVTETAVRALQ
+336 LEVTEAAVRALQ
-348 GIAAIF
+348 GIAGIF
-354 DEGNALT
+354 DEGNAFT

-367 SETLTDALG
+367 SATLVDALG
-376 TVAGSVA
+376 TVASSVA
-383 DTIGKALLDAAKA
+383 GTLGSALLDAGKA
-396 WLDYVTNGIK
+396 WLDYVLTGIK
-406 RIPAA
+406 QIPAA
-411 LGELAGAIF
+411 LGELVGAIF
-420 SSGNTAGLG
+420 SSGNTSGLG
-429 PRTLQG
+429 QRTLQG
-435 MGANQQR
+435 MGAGQQR
-442 FQTSQSYMAPQ
+442 FQTAQSFMPQ
-453 ASGMVT
+453 ASGMT
-459 PAQAQEIAA
+459 SAQAQEIVA

-481 EVRETFAGG
+481 EVRETFADG

-506 IPPSNSDAYAEG
+506 IPPANSDAYAEG

-528 ERGFGKQTNATERL
+528 ERGFGKQTNATEKL
-542 QAQNEKLRQELAKL
+542 QAQNEKLRVELAKL
-556 TEAALRNATALRE
+556 TEAALRNATAIRE

-581 AKQGQAAA
+581 AKQGQAQAQA
-589 AKTSGAAR
+589 QKEGKAVKTADA
-597 TGDSFT
+597 FT

-612 RTVNLA
+612 RTMNLA

-624 GLEGKEP
+624 DLEGQQP
-631 GLRGAGDLGGG
+631 GLRAAGELGAG
-642 FANSAAFLAARQR
+642 FANSPRFVQAREAARKR
-655 KPAAP
+655 DEMLKIPI
-660 MPMQGPPAAEFFQ
+660 QGPPAAPFFQ
-673 MRAQQLRT
+673 QQRQQAAQAAQPMQQANPEADLR
-681 PRMDFDVAPPFPMPG
+681 RM
-696 GGAMEA
+696 MEEISRGLNG
-702 KDPAVRAIQQYQQ
+702 V
-715 TLTSKLDAVVAA
+715 TAA
-727 ITKQGS
+727 IVKQGS

>member
-248 NLGLAAATGL
+248 NLGLAAANGL

-310 AFQVIEGAIKNGT
+310 AFQIIEGALKNGT

-336 LEVTETAVRALQ
+336 LEVTEAAVRALQ
-348 GIAAIF
+348 GIAGIF
-354 DEGNALT
+354 DEGNAFT

-367 SETLTDALG
+367 SATLVDALG
-376 TVAGSVA
+376 TVASSVA
-383 DTIGKALLDAAKA
+383 GTLGSALLDAGKA
-396 WLDYVTNGIK
+396 WLDYVLTGIK
-406 RIPAA
+406 QIPAA
-411 LGELAGAIF
+411 LGELVGAIF
-420 SSGNTAGLG
+420 SSGNTSGLG
-429 PRTLQG
+429 QRTLQG
-435 MGANQQR
+435 MSSGQQR
-442 FQTSQSYMAPQ
+442 FQTAQSFMPQ
-453 ASGMVT
+453 ASGMT
-459 PAQAQEIAA
+459 SAQAQEIVA

-506 IPPSNSDAYAEG
+506 IPPSNSEAFAEG

-528 ERGFGKQTNATERL
+528 ERGFGKQTNATEKL
-542 QAQNEKLRQELAKL
+542 QAQNEKLRVELAKL
-556 TEAALRNATALRE
+556 TEAALRNATAIRE

-581 AKQGQAAA
+581 AKQGQAQAQA
-589 AKTSGAAR
+589 QKEGKAVKTADA
-597 TGDSFT
+597 FT

-612 RTVNLA
+612 RTMNLA

-624 GLEGKEP
+624 DLEGQQP
-631 GLRGAGDLGGG
+631 GLRAAGELGAG
-642 FANSAAFLAARQR
+642 FANSPRFVQAREAARKR
-655 KPAAP
+655 DEMLKIPV
-660 MPMQGPPAAEFFQ
+660 QGPPAAPFFQ
-673 MRAQQLRT
+673 QQRQQAAQAAQPMQQANPEADLR
-681 PRMDFDVAPPFPMPG
+681 RM
-696 GGAMEA
+696 MEEISRGLNG
-702 KDPAVRAIQQYQQ
+702 V
-715 TLTSKLDAVVAA
+715 TAA
-727 ITKQGS
+727 IVKQGS

>member
-1 MSSAVIRIGADT
+1 MSSAIIRIGADT
-13 SDFRKG
+13 SDFRRG

-112 ISNAGAG
+112 ISSAGAG

-128 QLKETIRVLGDIAA
+128 QLKESIRVLGDIAA

-213 QMTTTGLFSGAAAA
+213 QLTTTGLFSGAAAA

-282 FTAATA
+282 FAAATA

-310 AFQVIEGAIKNGT
+310 AFQIIEGALKNGT

-336 LEVTETAVRALQ
+336 LEVTEAAVRALQ
-348 GIAAIF
+348 GIAGIF
-354 DEGNALT
+354 DEGNAFT

-367 SETLTDALG
+367 SATLVDALG
-376 TVAGSVA
+376 TVAGAVGNTLGA
-383 DTIGKALLDAAKA
+383 ALLDTAKA
-396 WLDYVTNGIK
+396 WLNYVLDGIK
-406 RIPAA
+406 QIPAA
-411 LGELAGAIF
+411 LGELVGAIF
-420 SSGNTAGLG
+420 SSGNTSGLG
-429 PRTLQG
+429 QRTLQG
-435 MGANQQR
+435 MGAGQQR

-453 ASGMVT
+453 AGGMT
-459 PAQAQEIAA
+459 AAQAQEIVAA
-468 AKAAGYPTPLTPG
+468 NAAGYPTPLTPG

-498 ESLSNGAI
+498 ESLVNGAI
-506 IPPSNSDAYAEG
+506 IPPSNSEAFAEG
-518 TPGQGLLAAF
+518 TPGQSVLAAF
-528 ERGFGKQTNATERL
+528 ERGFNKQTTATERL
-542 QAQNEKLRQELAKL
+542 QNQNEKLRMELAKL
-556 TEAALRNATALRE
+556 TDAALKNATAIRE
-569 QSSTLKSTSELT
+569 QSASLKSTSELT

-589 AKTSGAAR
+589 EDKGKGKGFAKTDDA
-597 TGDSFT
+597 FT
-603 SLEKIGGGR
+603 SLQKIGGGAR
-612 RTVNLA
+612 RMNLA
-618 PRGPMI
+618 AGPLI
-624 GLEGKEP
+624 GMEGKAP
-631 GLRGAGDLGGG
+631 GLKAAGDLGGG
-642 FANSAAFLAARQR
+642 FASSPRFVQAQEAFKRDQAKQQR
-655 KPAAP
+655 EAMLQR
-660 MPMQGPPAAEFFQ
+660 MPVLGPPAPPPVATPEQAATSFQESQGMIQEILLRISRGQEEFI
-673 MRAQQLRT
+673 RGQQR
-681 PRMDFDVAPPFPMPG
+681 
-696 GGAMEA
+696 
-702 KDPAVRAIQQYQQ
+702 
-715 TLTSKLDAVVAA
+715 
-727 ITKQGS
+727 QGS
-733 LNVAV
+733 FNLQAT
-738 V
+738 